1 MNVSYYTNIIHMYIV
16 KEASLTN
23 FQKRHKMLQEKYL
36 KMVSDKRREPQE
48 KLLTQAK
55 EMNLQKMEKERYSAL
70 KNKQKKKKVIT
81 SNGAKSK
88 FDISNTEINETKSN
102 DINNNDNA
110 VNQNG
115 NSQNISITILPPIE
129 QSRINKDDN
138 EIDEDENI

>member
-1 MNVSYYTNIIHMYIV
+1 
-16 KEASLTN
+16 
-23 FQKRHKMLQEKYL
+23 MLQEKYL

-48 KLLTQAK
+48 KLLSQAK
-55 EMNLQKMEKERYSAL
+55 EMNLQKMERERYSAL
-70 KNKQKKKKVIT
+70 KNKQKKKKVVT

-110 VNQNG
+110 GNQNG

-129 QSRINKDDN
+129 QSRINKDEN
-138 EIDEDENI
+138 EVDEDENI